1 MEKRYTED
9 ANRDIEAA
17 QGEAEHEQKTTGK
30 MQREKERMLVMGKV
44 SKYLVFHDWPR
55 VVSGTAKQRDD
66 LRDVVRDNLDDGIE
80 LMELEYQPKEG

>member
-44 SKYLVFHDWPR
+44 SKYLVFHD
-55 VVSGTAKQRDD
+55 
-66 LRDVVRDNLDDGIE
+66 
-80 LMELEYQPKEG
+80 